1 MRSSLTAL
9 GIAVAVASFIALVG
23 ISRGLE
29 QAWINSLLERGTHML
44 AVRKG
49 AVELLTASIDE
60 SVADELRRI
69 DGVRA
74 VAGELVDLVTLE
86 SGHTALVTG
95 WSPSGY
101 LWQTLRLH
109 EGNLPSLREPAGILV
124 GQAAAEALGKE
135 PRDTIRLRGSE
146 FVVTGTFKQTG
157 VMGNNTIVL
166 QLSAMQDLV
175 DRPGKVT
182 EFNLRLD
189 RPDDPERVAAVQFR
203 LSEAF
208 PDLLFTETREIA
220 DNNDILRLLR
230 AMAWS
235 TSTIALVMALVV
247 VLNTLLMSVMERT
260 HEIGVLSAIG
270 WQAGRILAMIVM
282 EGLILAMIGSAVGS
296 VLGIG
301 GLTWLASLPQVRG
314 FLEPEVTPRLVLEV
328 SCAAL
333 FLGVLGSLYP
343 AWRAV
348 RLNPVD
354 ALKYE

>member
-1 MRSSLTAL
+1 MRFLSIPIRNLSRRPMRSFLTAL

-74 VAGELVDLVTLE
+74 VAGELVDLVRLE
-86 SGHTALVTG
+86 SGHTVLVTG

-109 EGNLPSLREPAGILV
+109 EGNVPDLREPAGILV

-135 PRDTIRLRGSE
+135 PRDTMRLRGSE

-166 QLSAMQDLV
+166 HLSAMQDLM

-182 EFNLRLD
+182 EFNLRLNH
-189 RPDDPERVAAVQFR
+189 PDEPERVAAVQFR

-270 WQAGRILAMIVM
+270 
-282 EGLILAMIGSAVGS
+282 
-296 VLGIG
+296 
-301 GLTWLASLPQVRG
+301 
-314 FLEPEVTPRLVLEV
+314 
-328 SCAAL
+328 
-333 FLGVLGSLYP
+333 
-343 AWRAV
+343 
-348 RLNPVD
+348 
-354 ALKYE
+354 